1 MKVNDAVK
9 AKINKILFERNMTVN
24 KLAISSGLMQSTVDS
39 ILNGRSKNPTLVTI
53 SKICHGINMP
63 LSEFFQDEVFENID
77 VE

>member
-9 AKINKILFERNMTVN
+9 TKINKILYERNMTVN

>member
-24 KLAISSGLMQSTVDS
+24 KLAVSSGLMQSTVDS
-39 ILNGRSKNPTLVTI
+39 ILNGRSKNPTLGTI

-63 LSEFFQDEVFENID
+63 LSEFFQDEVFEDID

>member
-24 KLAISSGLMQSTVDS
+24 KLAVSSGLMQSTVDS
-39 ILNGRSKNPTLVTI
+39 ILNGRSKNPTLGTI
-53 SKICHGINMP
+53 CKICHGINMP
-63 LSEFFQDEVFENID
+63 LSEFFQDEVFEDID